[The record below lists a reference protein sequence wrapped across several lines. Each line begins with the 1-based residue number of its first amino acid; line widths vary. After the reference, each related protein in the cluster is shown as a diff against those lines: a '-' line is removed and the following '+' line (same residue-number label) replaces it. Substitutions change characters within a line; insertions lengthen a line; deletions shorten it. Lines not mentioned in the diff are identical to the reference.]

1 MTIEP
6 IHLVPEVKFYSYIIM
21 YSKFSTVNYSIAG
34 KKRPLACFQRYLYL
48 PTLPYLIKLQYLLVI
63 STSK

>member
-1 MTIEP
+1 
-6 IHLVPEVKFYSYIIM
+6 M

-34 KKRPLACFQRYLYL
+34 KKRPLACFQRYL
-48 PTLPYLIKLQYLLVI
+48 PTLLYLTKLQYLLVI